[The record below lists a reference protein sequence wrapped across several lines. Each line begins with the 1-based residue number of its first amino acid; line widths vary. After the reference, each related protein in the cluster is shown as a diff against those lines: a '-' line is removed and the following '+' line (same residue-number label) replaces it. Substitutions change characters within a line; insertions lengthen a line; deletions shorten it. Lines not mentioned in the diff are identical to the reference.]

1 MGGDVVPM
9 GNMVINRIADM
20 RRVAGLRHRF
30 DTGKARQEKPRGG
43 LEQANL
49 YVFLLLKIS
58 F

>member
-30 DTGKARQEKPRGG
+30 DTGKARQEKSRGG
-43 LEQANL
+43 AWNRQICTCSS
-49 YVFLLLKIS
+49 Y
-58 F
+58 

>member
-30 DTGKARQEKPRGG
+30 DTGTARQEKPRRAWNK
-43 LEQANL
+43 QICMCSS
-49 YVFLLLKIS
+49 Y
-58 F
+58 